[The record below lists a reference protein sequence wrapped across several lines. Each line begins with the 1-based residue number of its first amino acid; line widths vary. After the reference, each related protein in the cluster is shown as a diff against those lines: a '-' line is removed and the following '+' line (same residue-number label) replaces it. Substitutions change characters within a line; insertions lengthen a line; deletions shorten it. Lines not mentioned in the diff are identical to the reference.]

1 MTPPTPPPVTLIID
15 VDDDTR
21 VLQAARASSDP
32 QAGQATVDLTPH
44 TPRTAYLPRDILRA
58 LGRTDY
64 QPTASEPITAAP
76 AWRAAACWI
85 TVLGIRRLVILRA
98 HHLAEART
106 RHIAQLRQ
114 DTGIHLVLIAQP
126 PTRTAAAQL
135 RTRLA
140 RHHLDHDLQQITD
153 SHEALDLLGP
163 PTPHRPQPVPDHTMP
178 LPDLPRLPVARFRAE
193 LRRCLP
199 AADFARVDAQ
209 YWAGLYAARAY
220 LTRHPGL
227 PTQQDLE
234 FFLSRL
240 TTSSPSLR
248 HTLTRLRGAQAGF
261 LRAGLLLDLPDDLET
276 ATGPGTTTRPFTPYT
291 AHRISRGIPH
301 PLQLAA
307 LTALLTTG
315 THPDALY
322 ATPVAALDERCT
334 RLAVPDVWHPEH
346 GSTTPPPAVA
356 YAVPPRARPVL
367 RTALRFRRSEQAQ
380 DHFLLFSSSFGHRLT
395 DLAHDAAVDIPALGP
410 LQPGPD
416 WHHRARCARPATTT
430 PHTSTDQPP
439 QHHPRTKEELQLAA
453 PPHLLSSHQRAELL
467 ATIGPP
473 TDTALPHDQAAPV
486 VEILRHYLGSRRP
499 PVSVSEDLLADVRF
513 GEEGLGCSGFLAIDA
528 GSFLCWSLAV
538 SAG

>member
-1 MTPPTPPPVTLIID
+1 M
-15 VDDDTR
+15 DDDTR

-64 QPTASEPITAAP
+64 QPTASEPPRRRTRLA
-76 AWRAAACWI
+76 
-85 TVLGIRRLVILRA
+85 GRRLLDHRPGHPPPRHPA
-98 HHLAEART
+98 RHHLAEART

-126 PTRTAAAQL
+126 PTPTAAAHL
-135 RTRLA
+135 RTRLT

-153 SHEALDLLGP
+153 SHKALELLGP
-163 PTPHRPQPVPDHTMP
+163 PAPHRPPPAPDRLTP

-209 YWAGLYAARAY
+209 YRAGLYAARAY
-220 LTRHPGL
+220 LARNPGL

-240 TTSSPSLR
+240 TTSSPSQR
-248 HTLTRLRGAQAGF
+248 HTLIRLRGAQAGF
-261 LRAGLLLDLPDDLET
+261 LRTGFLLDLPDDLDT
-276 ATGPGTTTRPFTPYT
+276 ATGPGITTRPFTPYT

-301 PLQLAA
+301 PPQLAA

-322 ATPVAALDERCT
+322 TTPVSALDEHCT
-334 RLAVPDVWHPEH
+334 RLTVPDIWHPEQ
-346 GSTTPPPAVA
+346 GSPTPPPPVT
-356 YAVPPRARPVL
+356 YAIPPRARPVL
-367 RTALRFRRSEQAQ
+367 RTALHFRRAEQAQ
-380 DHFLLFSSSFGHRLT
+380 GHFLLFSTSFGHRLT
-395 DLAHDAAVDIPALGP
+395 DLAHDAAVDIPALGR

-416 WHHRARCARPATTT
+416 WHHRARCTHPATTT
-430 PHTSTDQPP
+430 PHTSTDQSPR
-439 QHHPRTKEELQLAA
+439 HHPQTKEALQPAA
-453 PPHLLSSHQRAELL
+453 PPHLLSSQQRAELL

-473 TDTALPHDQAAPV
+473 TDTVLPHDQAAPV
-486 VEILRHYLGSRRP
+486 VEILRQYLGSRRP
-499 PVSVSEDLLADVRF
+499 PVSVSEDLLADLMDR
-513 GEEGLGCSGFLAIDA
+513 LLLDHASTPQWPIPHPDLLSA
-528 GSFLCWSLAV
+528 L
-538 SAG
+538 SAGAEYPCRREFT